1 MPITVLEERP
11 EYRLGHAGSVYV
23 TVWFSELSMMAL
35 DALAKHH
42 HALAKKYGKIT
53 LVSIVVGATQA
64 PGPELRDR
72 LRSETAELAKSRR
85 ANIVVVL
92 AKGLSAII
100 TRSFLAVLSLLST
113 ETMKVPGT
121 LEEAAEQARNL
132 EGQDEETKNNATLGA
147 DLVAFAALPRP
158 K

>member
-1 MPITVLEERP
+1 MAVTILEERP

-42 HALAKKYGKIT
+42 HALAQKYGKIT

-72 LRSETAELAKSRR
+72 LRTETAELAKSRR

-113 ETMKVPGT
+113 ETMKVPAT
-121 LEEAAEQARNL
+121 LEEAAEQARKL

-158 K
+158 T